1 MDFILNVPVQD
12 FYAHV
17 NKEAFTKIVSNLL
30 NNAVKYAETYVHVYL
45 EINGTGENKMFY
57 IRSVNDGVII
67 PNEMKEEI
75 FKPFVRFNE
84 KEDGKVTTGTGI
96 GLALS
101 RSLAEL
107 HRGNLT
113 MLESEEANVF
123 CLSLPVEQD
132 SVIKLA
138 SEHKS
143 VEESKTVERRI
154 EQGESKANRP
164 VILVADDNQDMLSF
178 VVRQLEDNYIVLTA
192 KDGLEAL
199 KLIEEKQPDLVVL
212 DIIMP
217 HLDGLGVLERLN
229 SMNLT
234 KFPRIVVLS
243 AVGQDKITQRAITLG
258 ADYYVVKPFDMDIF
272 TKRIRDM
279 FNDSLLGNDEPVKKQ
294 VAMTTTEM
302 ITAPSRGPVDLE
314 TEITNIIHEIGVPA
328 HIKGY
333 MYLREA
339 ITMVVNDMELLSAVT
354 KELYPSIAK
363 KYNTTAS
370 RVERAIRHAIEVA
383 WGRGQVEAINKLFG
397 YTVHNEKG
405 KPTNSE
411 FIAIIADKL
420 RLKNKVS

>member
-1 MDFILNVPVQD
+1 MDG
-12 FYAHV
+12 
-17 NKEAFTKIVSNLL
+17 NKI
-30 NNAVKYAETYVHVYL
+30 
-45 EINGTGENKMFY
+45 
-57 IRSVNDGVII
+57 SVVI
-67 PNEMKEEI
+67 
-75 FKPFVRFNE
+75 
-84 KEDGKVTTGTGI
+84 
-96 GLALS
+96 
-101 RSLAEL
+101 
-107 HRGNLT
+107 
-113 MLESEEANVF
+113 
-123 CLSLPVEQD
+123 
-132 SVIKLA
+132 
-138 SEHKS
+138 
-143 VEESKTVERRI
+143 
-154 EQGESKANRP
+154 
-164 VILVADDNQDMLSF
+164 ADDNKEFCSILNDYLLNQKDI
-178 VVRQLEDNYIVLTA
+178 VVTGIA
-192 KDGLEAL
+192 KDGREAL
-199 KLIEEKQPDLVVL
+199 TLIEEKQPDLVVL

-279 FNDSLLGNDEPVKKQ
+279 FDEPVKKQ